1 MDLEQKLT
9 YVEKMFVKYGALP
22 LDINKKNRQKF
33 DQRRTFQYKDSYYR
47 ADTAEFDGQLFIVIS
62 SIDDPA
68 FAEIGIMEDIEAFP
82 WDISDDMLEKEV
94 RYVLEIDPEPV
105 TFL

>member
-1 MDLEQKLT
+1 MKISGPDDRWADKVLDEAFRIRRLE
-9 YVEKMFVKYGALP
+9 G
-22 LDINKKNRQKF
+22 NK
-33 DQRRTFQYKDSYYR
+33 YKDSYYR
-47 ADTAEFDGQLFIVIS
+47 ADTAEFDGQIFIVIS